1 MLVLN
6 TFAESLRKFDM
17 AVSKLSKI
25 LNPDTLETEQRAARI
40 PNAKPGGIKSS
51 SGNYFSV
58 QEPST
63 NSYIIT
69 TVDIP
74 EILDSLKKDG
84 FSLGINLP
92 LELISEIWTFANCT
106 LCYGNNDP
114 SLGFYYSERKQAQT
128 KYGSIFKMG
137 DYYKK
142 TSLCPVIKQL
152 GSDPILLKIAA
163 RYLESEA
170 VHQGNQLRW
179 NFPVESPI
187 YERGQ
192 SPQMFHR
199 EGNKRRVLKFLFY
212 ITDVDLCSN
221 PHVCVRGSHV
231 RKERTPLYRRRE
243 YSYQEISEYYGY
255 QNIVPICGRA
265 GLGFVED
272 MRCFHKKASPG
283 SKDRLTLQIKFG
295 VKD

>member
-1 MLVLN
+1 
-6 TFAESLRKFDM
+6 M
-17 AVSKLSKI
+17 AISKLSKI

-40 PNAKPGGIKSS
+40 LKSKSGGIKSS
-51 SGNYFSV
+51 SANYFNV
-58 QEPST
+58 QEPSN
-63 NSYIIT
+63 NSFIIRS
-69 TVDIP
+69 VDIP

-92 LELISEIWTFANCT
+92 PELISEIWTFANRT

-114 SLGFYYSERKQAQT
+114 SLGFYYSEKEQAQT
-128 KYGSIFKMG
+128 KYGSIFKIG

-152 GSDPILLKIAA
+152 GSDPILLKIATQ
-163 RYLESEA
+163 YLESEA

-179 NFPVESPI
+179 NFPVELPI

-192 SPQMFHR
+192 STQMFHR

-221 PHVCVRGSHV
+221 PHVCVRESHV
-231 RKERTPLYRRRE
+231 RKEPMPLYRRRE
-243 YSYQEISEYYGY
+243 YSYQEITEYYGY
-255 QNIVPICGRA
+255 NNIVPICGRA

>member
-1 MLVLN
+1 
-6 TFAESLRKFDM
+6 M
-17 AVSKLSKI
+17 AISKLSKI

-40 PNAKPGGIKSS
+40 SNAKSGGIKSS
-51 SGNYFSV
+51 SWNYFSV

-63 NSYIIT
+63 NSCIIT

-92 LELISEIWTFANCT
+92 SELISEIWTFANRT

-114 SLGFYYSERKQAQT
+114 SLGFYYSEKEQAQT

-152 GSDPILLKIAA
+152 GNDPILLKIAA
-163 RYLESEA
+163 RYLDSEA

-179 NFPVESPI
+179 NFPLESPI
-187 YERGQ
+187 HEPGQ

-221 PHVCVRGSHV
+221 PHVCVRGSHIK
-231 RKERTPLYRRRE
+231 KELFKKELSPVYRRRE
-243 YSYQEISEYYGY
+243 YSYQEITEYYGY

-272 MRCFHKKASPG
+272 MRCFHRKASPG